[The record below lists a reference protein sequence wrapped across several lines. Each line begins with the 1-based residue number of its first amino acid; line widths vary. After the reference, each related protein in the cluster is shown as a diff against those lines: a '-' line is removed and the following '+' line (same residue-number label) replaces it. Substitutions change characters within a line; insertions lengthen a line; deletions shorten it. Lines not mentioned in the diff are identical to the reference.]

1 MPNDE
6 LQTIKSVLD
15 AAGIAAEPLQHPDAF
30 RVTLRGEDEGEAT
43 QAYAHLFRDERV
55 FMFRIVF
62 PWRIPSDRLADAT
75 TFLTRANDGLFIGNF
90 ELDLDEGE
98 VKFKTYVDYR
108 DSELEGVQ
116 VRNAILGAMETYESY
131 APALLAVLR
140 EEASVEAA
148 LQSVEGNQD

>member
-1 MPNDE
+1 MMNTAE
-6 LQTIKSVLD
+6 LRTVKTVLD
-15 AAGIAAEPLQHPDAF
+15 AAGIAAVRLEQADGY
-30 RVTLRGEDEGEAT
+30 RVTLRDDGIDKTG
-43 QAYAHLFRDERV
+43 YAHVFADSRV

-62 PWRIPSDRLADAT
+62 PWRVPADRVADVT
-75 TFLTRANDGLFIGNF
+75 NFLTRANNGLFIGNF
-90 ELDLDEGE
+90 ELDLDEGG

-108 DSELEGVQ
+108 DSNLEGVQ

-148 LQSVEGNQD
+148 LQSVEGSHE